1 MTFARLSGLAVTFT
15 FLLACSSLNLN
26 AEEPQRTDGFHLNLL
41 VQQAED
47 NPNLLWN
54 MGDPVLHLQSGDF
67 WVQQGGSR
75 LWVDFLKSGV
85 EGPSDR
91 SRATRLL
98 VIVSPSVSDP
108 EGSLGRL
115 TRALHVVWR
124 QGWQTAIVR
133 PDGSTT
139 GYAAGP
145 SSITQ
150 AVPAA
155 MPFSQSYLTAVKD
168 LKGFDG
174 TAIVLY
180 LTGSA
185 KGDRE
190 VPTPSALI
198 ESAKDSMAMLYV
210 ADGGSPSYADWT
222 MEPYSP
228 RSYDFPLPIY
238 DQVRAHG
245 EYICG
250 VKHEVSA
257 QSALKAMRL
266 DLEGRYD
273 LYIRPQPGHPLDP
286 HQPISIEVKSKNEI
300 RTIFEADGI
309 GKDILL
315 EISQR

>member
-1 MTFARLSGLAVTFT
+1 M
-15 FLLACSSLNLN
+15 
-26 AEEPQRTDGFHLNLL
+26 L
-41 VQQAED
+41 VQQAEN

-54 MGDPVLHLQSGDF
+54 MGDPVLHLKAGDF
-67 WVQQGGSR
+67 WAQQGGSR
-75 LWVDFLKSGV
+75 LQVDFGKSGV
-85 EGPSDR
+85 AEPYDR
-91 SRATRLL
+91 SRVTRLL
-98 VIVSPSVSDP
+98 VIVSPSVADP
-108 EGSLGRL
+108 EGSIGRL
-115 TRALHVVWR
+115 THAMQAAWR

-133 PDGSTT
+133 PDGSST

-150 AVPAA
+150 AVPAT
-155 MPFSQSYLTAVKD
+155 MPFNQSYLAAIKD

-190 VPTPSALI
+190 VPTPNALI

-210 ADGGSPSYADWT
+210 VDGGSPSYSDWT

-228 RSYDFPLPIY
+228 RSYDLPLPIY
-238 DQVRAHG
+238 ANIPARG

-266 DLEGRYD
+266 DLQGRYD
-273 LYIRPQPGHPLDP
+273 LYIEPQSGHSFDP
-286 HQPISIEVKSKNEI
+286 NQPISIKVKSKNEI
-300 RTIFEADGI
+300 RTFLEADGI
-309 GKDILL
+309 GRDIPV
-315 EISQR
+315 EVSQR